1 MEIDSKYKIWKACA
15 DGDVRPILSCVHIEA
30 ANEQPE
36 KGPRLG
42 YAFAA
47 DGFEA
52 VVVPVTLDVADVVPV
67 TVHRSAFKLAR
78 GASIKGRPLVMR
90 LRADGIELADGTL
103 LLATKFYNN
112 VTSYPDLAA
121 LFNEFVRPEKPR
133 VNPHIPRPIT
143 EHGDAL
149 PFNPLLLRKVSKALG
164 SAMLLFTQRH
174 HDSPLLIEPLGYSFP
189 KPPFGLVMPVSS
201 GDEREKAKRR
211 ERWTA
216 DNLPVFNPKP
226 EPVEQV
232 MEAAEEAGE
241 MVTA

>member
-1 MEIDSKYKIWKACA
+1 MEIDRKYKIWKACA
-15 DGDVRPILSCVHIEA
+15 DDDMRPILSCVHIEA
-30 ANEQPE
+30 ANEQPA

-52 VVVPVTLDVADVVPV
+52 VVVPVTLDAADVVPCN
-67 TVHRSAFKLAR
+67 VHRSAFKLAR
-78 GASIKGRPLVMR
+78 AAGTKGYGLIMR
-90 LRADGIELADGTL
+90 LQADGIKLEDGTL
-103 LLATKFYNN
+103 LPASKYYNN
-112 VTSYPDLAA
+112 ITSYPDITA
-121 LFNEFVRPEKPR
+121 LFNQFVTPEKPR
-133 VNPHIPRPIT
+133 VNPHVPRPIT

-149 PFNPLLLRKVSKALG
+149 PFNPLLARKVGKALG
-164 SAMLLFTQRH
+164 SFDLRFTQRH
-174 HDSPLLIEPLGYSFP
+174 HDSPLLVEPLGYSFP

-226 EPVEQV
+226 EPVEPV
-232 MEAAEEAGE
+232 VEAAEEAGE